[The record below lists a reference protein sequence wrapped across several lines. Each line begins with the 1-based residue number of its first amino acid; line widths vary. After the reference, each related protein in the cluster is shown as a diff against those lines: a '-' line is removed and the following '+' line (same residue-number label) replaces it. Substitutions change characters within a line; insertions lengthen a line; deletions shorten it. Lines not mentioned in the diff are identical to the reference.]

1 MSLKH
6 FNEKNQ
12 IQFGGYRN
20 IIPLNVLKRG
30 KITNYSIN
38 FNQHKNFYDFYS
50 TNSVSNFLN
59 VVYQNFKPDQGVKK
73 YKFQGYFELVN
84 QQHTVDNQGFLTENR
99 NWLKRVF
106 NTGYFNEFARAELFN
121 EITKKVIVNGLTGSS
136 WHFKRYECLN
146 ITVVPNNIKFVSG

>member
-1 MSLKH
+1 M
-6 FNEKNQ
+6 
-12 IQFGGYRN
+12 
-20 IIPLNVLKRG
+20 
-30 KITNYSIN
+30 
-38 FNQHKNFYDFYS
+38 
-50 TNSVSNFLN
+50 
-59 VVYQNFKPDQGVKK
+59 VYQNFKPDQGVKK

-106 NTGYFNEFARAELFN
+106 NAGYFNEFARAELFN

-146 ITVVPNNIKFVSG
+146 ITVIPNNIKFVSG